1 MTPSLKSGMCSITM
15 RHLGADQVVA
25 LAVRAELAGIEW
37 GADGHVPPGETGVA
51 EAVARRCADAG
62 VAITSYG
69 TYLGMAP
76 FDDPDLPPDEL
87 GAALDSAEALGAPLM
102 RVWTAFGV
110 ESDAREADRTAVIA
124 TTAAIVEAAA
134 RRRLGVA
141 LEFHPGTLTHTA
153 AGARIVLEGCALKG
167 GNDPLRTHWKPD
179 PALTQAEALG
189 ELESVADSLAHLH
202 VFTWG
207 PGGIADRHPLSDGA
221 ELWLPALAV
230 AAEAPPLSG
239 DLPRY
244 ALLEYVADDDSAQL
258 VTDAATL
265 NAWIGQ
271 I

>member
-1 MTPSLKSGMCSITM
+1 M
-15 RHLGADQVVA
+15 
-25 LAVRAELAGIEW
+25 
-37 GADGHVPPGETGVA
+37 
-51 EAVARRCADAG
+51 
-62 VAITSYG
+62 
-69 TYLGMAP
+69 
-76 FDDPDLPPDEL
+76 
-87 GAALDSAEALGAPLM
+87 
-102 RVWTAFGV
+102 
-110 ESDAREADRTAVIA
+110 
-124 TTAAIVEAAA
+124 
-134 RRRLGVA
+134 
-141 LEFHPGTLTHTA
+141 
-153 AGARIVLEGCALKG
+153 LEGCALKG
-167 GNDPLRTHWKPD
+167 GNDPLRTHWQPD